1 MEQLVCMMTVYL
13 GSYFAVADVIV
24 NRIEEAVNYY
34 DEDNLFMVVN
44 KNNDIAGSGS
54 GFYD

>member
-1 MEQLVCMMTVYL
+1 MMTVYL

-24 NRIEEAVNYY
+24 NSVEEAANYY
-34 DEDNLFMVVN
+34 DNDNLFMIEN
-44 KNNDIAGSGS
+44 RNNDISGSGS